1 MGEDRERVPGPVFS
15 GTSKSVRAQTPPFC
29 PYRRSA
35 IDIAQIEA
43 GSQVPIS
50 EHPVAVLNRHRGS
63 SGGGAGGMGG
73 RGDLFLPFRNGS
85 PRV

>member
-1 MGEDRERVPGPVFS
+1 MVKAR
-15 GTSKSVRAQTPPFC
+15 TPPFC

-63 SGGGAGGMGG
+63 SGGGAGDMCGAGLITFTLSGMV
-73 RGDLFLPFRNGS
+73 LPG
-85 PRV
+85 PDIAG